1 VTLRAHLLVLFV
13 MAVTAVFIF
22 RLVRARQLRSK
33 YALLWLIIGLLL
45 LPLGVFPDVLDTIS
59 GWLGVHYSPTTFLL
73 LGTGFLFLVVLQF
86 SWELSRL
93 ESRTRMLAE
102 EVALL
107 RAQVEHAP
115 PASADVPA
123 RPPPP

>member
-1 VTLRAHLLVLFV
+1 VTLRAHLLVFAATILVF
-13 MAVTAVFIF
+13 VFII

-33 YALLWLIIGLLL
+33 YALLWLTIALLM
-45 LPLGVFPDVLDTIS
+45 LPLGVFPGLLDTFS
-59 GWLGVHYSPTTFLL
+59 DWVGVYYSPTMFLL
-73 LGTGFLFLVVLQF
+73 LADAFLFLVVIQF

-107 RAQVEHAP
+107 RGELEDLQ
-115 PASADVPA
+115 SA
-123 RPPPP
+123 RR

>member
-1 VTLRAHLLVLFV
+1 VTLRAHLLVLAATIV
-13 MAVTAVFIF
+13 VALFIF

-33 YALLWLIIGLLL
+33 YALLWLTIGLLM
-45 LPLGVFPDVLDTIS
+45 LPLGVFPGLLDTFS
-59 GWLGVHYSPTTFLL
+59 EWVGVHYSPTTFLL
-73 LGTGFLFLVVLQF
+73 LGDAFLFLVVIQF

-107 RAQVEHAP
+107 RGELEDLQRV
-115 PASADVPA
+115 
-123 RPPPP
+123 RR

>member
-1 VTLRAHLLVLFV
+1 MTLRAHLLVLA
-13 MAVTAVFIF
+13 AVLVVFVFII

-33 YALLWLIIGLLL
+33 YALLWLTIGLLM
-45 LPLGVFPDVLDTIS
+45 LPLGVFPGVLDTFS
-59 GWLGVHYSPTTFLL
+59 DWVGVYYSPTTFLL
-73 LGTGFLFLVVLQF
+73 LGDAFLFLVVVQF

-107 RAQVEHAP
+107 RAEVEELR
-115 PASADVPA
+115 SA
-123 RPPPP
+123 RR